1 MKGHLVERSPG
12 HWAIVLEIRDLRQV
26 FDRLGDQMA
35 AQLALDQPLGARH
48 RRRHVFRPAT
58 CR

>member
-1 MKGHLVERSPG
+1 
-12 HWAIVLEIRDLRQV
+12 
-26 FDRLGDQMA
+26 MA